1 MIDNSY
7 AIEVSPRSIFVQ
19 EQSDPDS
26 GRFVF
31 AYTIT
36 ITNVGQVPARL
47 IGRHWIITDANGKI
61 EEVRGKGVVGEQ
73 PLLNPG
79 EAFRYQSG
87 AVLETA
93 AGSMEG
99 SYQMQ
104 AIDGHE
110 FEAEIPAFTL
120 SGPQALH

>member
-1 MIDNSY
+1 MADNDY
-7 AIEVSPRSIFVQ
+7 AIKVSPRSFFVQ
-19 EQSDPDS
+19 EQSDPRS
-26 GRFVF
+26 NRYVF

-36 ITNVGQVPARL
+36 ITNIGQVPARL

-73 PLLNPG
+73 PLLKPG

-110 FEAEIPAFTL
+110 FEAMIPAFML
-120 SGPQALH
+120 SRPHALH